1 MVRFTTLSGSCLF
14 SSLDF
19 EFGRLSFL
27 GGDLRSSLEGP
38 AVMFSIVLALVCIL
52 APICA
57 SSLVLVHSCFRSWTH
72 CCVLALARACS
83 LPLAQ
88 ACSWA
93 LAHTWA
99 LALDLALDLPL
110 ELALDLA
117 LDLTLVLTID
127 LVILDFAFKILDL

>member
-19 EFGRLSFL
+19 EFGLLSFL
-27 GGDLRSSLEGP
+27 DRDLASSLEGP
-38 AVMFSIVLALVCIL
+38 ALMLSIALALVCIL
-52 APICA
+52 SPIWA
-57 SSLVLVHSCFRSWTH
+57 SSLALVHSCSLPWTH
-72 CCVLALARACS
+72 FCVLALARACS

-99 LALDLALDLPL
+99 LALDLALDLPFD
-110 ELALDLA
+110 LDLA
-117 LDLTLVLTID
+117 FDLTLALTID